1 MTPFVYL
8 QQWSRHMLDRRSV
21 SESVHVSAA
30 LVHFSWILL
39 GGDARGVLAA
49 DKQLLAVEKV
59 ARAALT

>member
-1 MTPFVYL
+1 
-8 QQWSRHMLDRRSV
+8 MLDRRSV